1 MSCNFTRSL
10 WAGLL
15 SLIVFATASVPTVG
29 QTPKPSDA
37 ENPLYHGA
45 LPWEPPDDAE
55 EMVVHSVT
63 DGDTIRLTFPD
74 DDWYYNTRLIGI
86 NAPEMDGPFTE
97 EGCYG
102 PEATEFLSELL
113 PVRTRVLAQQDI
125 SDEDRNGRLLRHVF
139 LIDEESGDAYLVS
152 EILVLGGY
160 AVARSYPP
168 DDLYDDILEEAQKI
182 ARDDDGGLWDACAA

>member
-1 MSCNFTRSL
+1 MSCYFARSL

-86 NAPEMDGPFTE
+86 NTPEMDGPFTE

-102 PEATEFLSELL
+102 PEATEFRSELL

-160 AVARSYPP
+160 AGARSYPP

>member
-86 NAPEMDGPFTE
+86 NTPEMDGPFTE

-113 PVRTRVLAQQDI
+113 PVRSRVLAQQDI
-125 SDEDRNGRLLRHVF
+125 SDEDRNGRLLRHIF

-168 DDLYDDILEEAQKI
+168 DDLYNDILEEAQEI
-182 ARDDDGGLWDACAA
+182 SRNDDGGLWDACAA